1 MAKNVNN
8 GQEQINLNMSD
19 THNYSITSRTM
30 YDKRILKITY
40 LEQENK
46 NLL

>member
-1 MAKNVNN
+1 MSKNVN
-8 GQEQINLNMSD
+8 GQDQAKLNMSD
-19 THNYSITSRTM
+19 TQNYSVTNRTM
-30 YDKRILKITY
+30 YDKRILKIAY